1 MNQSLKL
8 LRRSR
13 SESCGELT
21 NVDYLVEHPEIG
33 TVRYIGNNRAK
44 RIIISVKPEFVRV
57 VIPKRQ
63 SFKNAQKFV
72 ESRLEWIKKN
82 KNKMKLQTQKKQE
95 LPEIDRKV
103 ARKILC
109 RRIGELAQLHN
120 FVYNRVSIRKQ
131 KTRWGSCSS
140 KNNINLNMNLLHLPP
155 ELMDY
160 VLLHELVHTRVKNH
174 GKEFWNELDTV
185 VPNSRQ
191 VDRKLKDYQYCLI

>member
-1 MNQSLKL
+1 
-8 LRRSR
+8 
-13 SESCGELT
+13 
-21 NVDYLVEHPEIG
+21 VDYLVEHPEVG
-33 TVRYIGNNRAK
+33 TIKYIGNNRAK
-44 RIIISVKPEFVRV
+44 RIIVSIKPEHVRV

-72 ESRLEWIKKN
+72 ESRLDWIKTN
-82 KNKMKLQTQKKQE
+82 RQSMDLQLEKKKK

-109 RRIGELAQLHN
+109 RRIGELAQLYN

-140 KNNINLNMNLLHLPP
+140 KNNINLNMNLLHLPS

-160 VLLHELVHTRVKNH
+160 VLLHELVHTRVKDH
-174 GKEFWNELDTV
+174 SKDFWNELNTV
-185 VPNSRQ
+185 VPNARQ
-191 VDRKLKDYQYCLI
+191 IDKKLKDYQYCLF

>member
-1 MNQSLKL
+1 M
-8 LRRSR
+8 
-13 SESCGELT
+13 
-21 NVDYLVEHPEIG
+21 DYLVEHPEVG
-33 TVRYIGNNRAK
+33 TVKYIGNNRAK
-44 RIIISVKPEFVRV
+44 RIIISIKPEYVRV

-72 ESRLEWIKKN
+72 ESRLDWIKTN
-82 KNKMKLQTQKKQE
+82 KQSMNVQLEKKRN

-131 KTRWGSCSS
+131 KTRWGSCST
-140 KNNINLNMNLLHLPP
+140 KNNINLNANLLHLPP

-174 GKEFWNELDTV
+174 SNDFWDELETV
-185 VPNSRQ
+185 VPNARQ
-191 VDRKLKDYQYCLI
+191 VDRRLKDYQYCLF

>member
-1 MNQSLKL
+1 
-8 LRRSR
+8 
-13 SESCGELT
+13 
-21 NVDYLVEHPEIG
+21 VDYLVEHPEVG
-33 TVRYIGNNRAK
+33 TIKYIGNNRAK
-44 RIIISVKPEFVRV
+44 RIIVSIKPEHVRV

-72 ESRLEWIKKN
+72 ESRLDWIKTNRQSMDLQLEKKN
-82 KNKMKLQTQKKQE
+82 K

-140 KNNINLNMNLLHLPP
+140 KNNINLNMNLLNLPS

-160 VLLHELVHTRVKNH
+160 VLLHELVHTRVKDH
-174 GKEFWNELDTV
+174 SKDFWDELNAV
-185 VPNSRQ
+185 VPNARQ
-191 VDRKLKDYQYCLI
+191 IDKKLKDYQYCLF

>member
-1 MNQSLKL
+1 VN
-8 LRRSR
+8 
-13 SESCGELT
+13 
-21 NVDYLVEHPEIG
+21 YLVEHPEVG
-33 TVRYIGNNRAK
+33 TIKYIGNNRAK
-44 RIIISVKPEFVRV
+44 RIIVSIKPEHVRV

-72 ESRLEWIKKN
+72 ESRLDWIKTNRQSMDLQLEKKN
-82 KNKMKLQTQKKQE
+82 K

-140 KNNINLNMNLLHLPP
+140 KNNINLNANLLHLPS

-160 VLLHELVHTRVKNH
+160 VLLHELVHTRVKDH
-174 GKEFWNELDTV
+174 SKDFWDELNTI
-185 VPNSRQ
+185 VPNARQ
-191 VDRKLKDYQYCLI
+191 VDRRLKDYQYCLF

>member
-1 MNQSLKL
+1 
-8 LRRSR
+8 
-13 SESCGELT
+13 
-21 NVDYLVEHPEIG
+21 VDYLVEHPEVG
-33 TVRYIGNNRAK
+33 TIKYIGNNKAK

-63 SFKNAQKFV
+63 SFKSAQKFV

-82 KNKMKLQTQKKQE
+82 KTKIKLQTQKKDE

-103 ARKILC
+103 ARKVLC

-120 FVYNRVSIRKQ
+120 FVYNRISIRKQ

-140 KNNINLNMNLLHLPP
+140 KDNINLNMNLLHLPP

-160 VLLHELVHTRVKNH
+160 VLLHELVHTKVKNH
-174 GKEFWNELDTV
+174 SKDFWDELDTV
-185 VPNSRQ
+185 VPNARII
-191 VDRKLKDYQYCLI
+191 DRKLKDYQYCLI

>member
-1 MNQSLKL
+1 MN
-8 LRRSR
+8 
-13 SESCGELT
+13 
-21 NVDYLVEHPEIG
+21 YLVEHPEVG
-33 TVRYIGNNRAK
+33 TVKYIGNNRAK
-44 RIIISVKPEFVRV
+44 RIISSIKPEYVRV

-72 ESRLEWIKKN
+72 ESRLDWIKRN
-82 KNKMKLQTQKKQE
+82 KQRMNVQLEKKRK

-131 KTRWGSCSS
+131 KTRWGSCST
-140 KNNINLNMNLLHLPP
+140 KNNINLNSNLFHLPS

-174 GKEFWNELDTV
+174 GKDFWDKLETV
-185 VPNSRQ
+185 VPNARQ
-191 VDRKLKDYQYCLI
+191 VDRKLKDYQYCLF

>member
-1 MNQSLKL
+1 M
-8 LRRSR
+8 
-13 SESCGELT
+13 
-21 NVDYLVEHPEIG
+21 DYLVEHPEVG
-33 TVRYIGNNRAK
+33 TIKYIGNNRAK
-44 RIIISVKPEFVRV
+44 RIIISVKPEYVRV

-72 ESRLEWIKKN
+72 ESRLDWIRTNKQNMDLELKKRN
-82 KNKMKLQTQKKQE
+82 E

-109 RRIGELAQLHN
+109 RRIGELAQLHK

-140 KNNINLNMNLLHLPP
+140 KDNINLNANLLHLPS

-160 VLLHELVHTRVKNH
+160 VLLHELVHTRVKDH
-174 GKEFWNELDTV
+174 SKDFWDELNTI
-185 VPNSRQ
+185 VPNARQ
-191 VDRKLKDYQYCLI
+191 VDRRLKDYQYCLF

>member
-1 MNQSLKL
+1 
-8 LRRSR
+8 
-13 SESCGELT
+13 
-21 NVDYLVEHPEIG
+21 VDYLVEHPEVG
-33 TVRYIGNNRAK
+33 TIKYIGNNRAK
-44 RIIISVKPEFVRV
+44 RIIVSIKPEHVRV

-72 ESRLEWIKKN
+72 ESRLDWIKTNRQSMDLQLQKKN
-82 KNKMKLQTQKKQE
+82 K

-140 KNNINLNMNLLHLPP
+140 KNNINLNMNLLHLPS

-160 VLLHELVHTRVKNH
+160 VLLHELVHTRVKDH
-174 GKEFWNELDTV
+174 SKDFWNELNTV
-185 VPNSRQ
+185 VPNARQ
-191 VDRKLKDYQYCLI
+191 IDKKLKDYQYCLF

>member
-1 MNQSLKL
+1 MN
-8 LRRSR
+8 
-13 SESCGELT
+13 
-21 NVDYLVEHPEIG
+21 YLVEHPEIG
-33 TVRYIGNNRAK
+33 TIKYIGNNRAK

-72 ESRLEWIKKN
+72 ESKLEWIKKN

-103 ARKILC
+103 ARKVLC

-120 FVYNRVSIRKQ
+120 FVYNRISIRKQ

-140 KNNINLNMNLLHLPP
+140 KDNINLNMNLLHLPS

-191 VDRKLKDYQYCLI
+191 VDQKLKDYQYCLI

>member
-1 MNQSLKL
+1 M
-8 LRRSR
+8 
-13 SESCGELT
+13 
-21 NVDYLVEHPEIG
+21 DYLVEHPEIG
-33 TVRYIGNNRAK
+33 TVKYVGNNRAK

-72 ESRLEWIKKN
+72 ESRLEWIRKN
-82 KNKMKLQTQKKQE
+82 KNKMKLQTQKKE
-95 LPEIDRKV
+95 KLPEIDRKV
-103 ARKILC
+103 ARKVLC

-174 GKEFWNELDTV
+174 GKEFWDELDTV

>member
-1 MNQSLKL
+1 MN
-8 LRRSR
+8 
-13 SESCGELT
+13 
-21 NVDYLVEHPEIG
+21 YLVEHPEVG
-33 TVRYIGNNRAK
+33 TIKYIGNNRAK
-44 RIIISVKPEFVRV
+44 RIIVSIKPEHVRV

-72 ESRLEWIKKN
+72 ESRLDWIKTN
-82 KNKMKLQTQKKQE
+82 RQSMDLQLEKKKK

-109 RRIGELAQLHN
+109 RRIGELAQLYN

-140 KNNINLNMNLLHLPP
+140 KNNINLNANLLHLPS

-160 VLLHELVHTRVKNH
+160 VLLHELVHTKIKDH
-174 GKEFWNELDTV
+174 SKDFWDELNTV
-185 VPNSRQ
+185 VPNARQ
-191 VDRKLKDYQYCLI
+191 IDKKLKDYQYCLF

>member
-1 MNQSLKL
+1 
-8 LRRSR
+8 
-13 SESCGELT
+13 
-21 NVDYLVEHPEIG
+21 VDYLVEHPEVG
-33 TVRYIGNNRAK
+33 TIKYIGNNRAK
-44 RIIISVKPEFVRV
+44 RIIVSIKPEHVRV

-72 ESRLEWIKKN
+72 ESRLDWIKTNRQSMDLQLEKKN
-82 KNKMKLQTQKKQE
+82 K

-140 KNNINLNMNLLHLPP
+140 KNNINLNANLLHLPS

-160 VLLHELVHTRVKNH
+160 VLLHELVHTRVKDH
-174 GKEFWNELDTV
+174 SKDFWNELNTI
-185 VPNSRQ
+185 VPNARQ
-191 VDRKLKDYQYCLI
+191 VDRRLKDYQYCLF

>member
-1 MNQSLKL
+1 
-8 LRRSR
+8 
-13 SESCGELT
+13 
-21 NVDYLVEHPEIG
+21 VDYLVEHPEVG
-33 TVRYIGNNRAK
+33 TIKYIGNNRAK
-44 RIIISVKPEFVRV
+44 RIIVSIKPEHVRV

-72 ESRLEWIKKN
+72 ESRLDWIKTNRQSMDLQLEKKN
-82 KNKMKLQTQKKQE
+82 K
-95 LPEIDRKV
+95 LPKIDRKV

-140 KNNINLNMNLLHLPP
+140 KNNINLNANLLHLPS

-174 GKEFWNELDTV
+174 SKKFWDELNTV
-185 VPNSRQ
+185 VPNARQ
-191 VDRKLKDYQYCLI
+191 IDKKLKDYQYCLF

>member
-1 MNQSLKL
+1 MN
-8 LRRSR
+8 
-13 SESCGELT
+13 
-21 NVDYLVEHPEIG
+21 YLVEHPEVG
-33 TVRYIGNNRAK
+33 TIKYIGNNRAK
-44 RIIISVKPEFVRV
+44 RIIVSIKPEHVRV

-72 ESRLEWIKKN
+72 ESRLDWIKTNRQSMNLQLEKRN
-82 KNKMKLQTQKKQE
+82 K

-140 KNNINLNMNLLHLPP
+140 KNNINLNMNLLHLPS

-160 VLLHELVHTRVKNH
+160 VLLHELVHTRVKDH
-174 GKEFWNELDTV
+174 SKDFWDELNTV
-185 VPNSRQ
+185 VPNARQ
-191 VDRKLKDYQYCLI
+191 IDKKLKDYQYCLF

>member
-1 MNQSLKL
+1 M
-8 LRRSR
+8 
-13 SESCGELT
+13 
-21 NVDYLVEHPEIG
+21 DYLVEHPEVG
-33 TVRYIGNNRAK
+33 TIKYIGNNRAK
-44 RIIISVKPEFVRV
+44 RIIVSIKPEHVRV

-72 ESRLEWIKKN
+72 ESRLDWIKTNRQSMDLQLEKKN
-82 KNKMKLQTQKKQE
+82 K
-95 LPEIDRKV
+95 LPKIDRKV

-140 KNNINLNMNLLHLPP
+140 KNNINLNANLLHLPS

-174 GKEFWNELDTV
+174 SKKFWDELNTV
-185 VPNSRQ
+185 VPNARQ
-191 VDRKLKDYQYCLI
+191 IDKKLKDYQYCLF